1 MHNISLIKY
10 LGQHNNE
17 GNDFYANKCVHERF
31 SNWPQFVMRDFE
43 TRKWVLITKEFLNV
57 FQELW
62 CGLNV
67 RLFRRY
73 LHHPVPHWVAPLSLV
88 NETGEKQ

>member
-1 MHNISLIKY
+1 M
-10 LGQHNNE
+10 
-17 GNDFYANKCVHERF
+17 HERF

-88 NETGEKQ
+88 NETGKEQ

>member
-1 MHNISLIKY
+1 MSGESSKSMIVMQINVCMK
-10 LGQHNNE
+10 G
-17 GNDFYANKCVHERF
+17 FA
-31 SNWPQFVMRDFE
+31 NWPQFIMRVFE
-43 TRKWVLITKEFLNV
+43 TRKWVIITKEFLNE

-73 LHHPVPHWVAPLSLV
+73 LHHPVLHWVAPLSLV
-88 NETGEKQ
+88 NETGKK

>member
-1 MHNISLIKY
+1 M
-10 LGQHNNE
+10 
-17 GNDFYANKCVHERF
+17 HERF

-43 TRKWVLITKEFLNV
+43 TRKWVLIIKEFLNV

-73 LHHPVPHWVAPLSLV
+73 LHHPVPQWAVPLSLM
-88 NETGEKQ
+88 NEQVKSDKQNCSLSFIQRVG